1 MKLNEI
7 IGKRIKYIRTE
18 KGISQE
24 ELAEAADITTNYIG
38 QIERGQRNP
47 TLSILENIA
56 SALGITFSELF
67 NEFDYTVYPSIEC
80 ISEVTDI
87 IMLLETFTPEQ
98 LHHIH
103 RILKELDQLANT
115 KKDNKKE
122 YRIGETVAY
131 AVLFFQNAYL
141 FT

>member
-67 NEFDYTVYPSIEC
+67 NEFDYTVYLSIEC

-103 RILKELDQLANT
+103 RILKELDQLTDT
-115 KKDNKKE
+115 KK
-122 YRIGETVAY
+122 R
-131 AVLFFQNAYL
+131 
-141 FT
+141 